1 MQVEH
6 LQEHGPKTNHGS
18 RAKQNVG
25 RLFHVGI
32 FQVSGNVIP
41 SRMTNRP
48 KVVVHDRKRN
58 TELGSSRNEKS
69 LRSNGLHELE
79 RHSTPTHNFKGPK
92 TSSTKGQGATH
103 DSICN
108 GGEGAYWEGVDRNV
122 WAYRTACL
130 FHSGSVVHFLVFFST
145 LLGKDTHRSDA
156 LRSHSTLDQR
166 LCLGR
171 KDSKAHLKTEAGQGR

>member
-32 FQVSGNVIP
+32 FQISGNVIP

-58 TELGSSRNEKS
+58 TDLK
-69 LRSNGLHELE
+69 
-79 RHSTPTHNFKGPK
+79 
-92 TSSTKGQGATH
+92 
-103 DSICN
+103 
-108 GGEGAYWEGVDRNV
+108 DRNTTE
-122 WAYRTACL
+122 RMRRETN
-130 FHSGSVVHFLVFFST
+130 HFPAQSFSW
-145 LLGKDTHRSDA
+145 
-156 LRSHSTLDQR
+156 
-166 LCLGR
+166 
-171 KDSKAHLKTEAGQGR
+171 